1 MEKATAEDEEEW
13 VDEDLELF
21 KRSRL
26 SKKNRYSSNAMATS
40 TVDGL
45 SSTVFAAAASDKVE
59 TENQESAKRG
69 NPIMPNF
76 TFNFN
81 YSK

>member
-1 MEKATAEDEEEW
+1 MGKVTAEDEEEW

-26 SKKNRYSSNAMATS
+26 SQKNRYSSNAMA
-40 TVDGL
+40 
-45 SSTVFAAAASDKVE
+45 DKVE
-59 TENQESAKRG
+59 TENQESVKQG
-69 NPIMPNF
+69 NPMTNF

>member
-26 SKKNRYSSNAMATS
+26 SQKNLYSSNAMATS
-40 TVDGL
+40 IVDDL
-45 SSTVFAAAASDKVE
+45 SSTVLAAAASEKVE
-59 TENQESAKRG
+59 TENQESAKQG
-69 NPIMPNF
+69 NPMMQN
-76 TFNFN
+76 FNFK